1 MKYLTKMKG
10 PEFGRGSP
18 EVLVPAVDVHG
29 VLKDGG
35 SVRTA
40 TFGGHHTLRT
50 RILSPGVGLKLQQE
64 VQQNY

>member
-1 MKYLTKMKG
+1 MKG
-10 PEFGRGSP
+10 PEFRRGSL

-40 TFGGHHTLRT
+40 ALGGHHTLWT
-50 RILSPGVGLKLQQE
+50 RILSPRVGLKLE
-64 VQQNY
+64 Y